1 MDRET
6 IFGHIQRGCEWL
18 KTDTKYDKEK
28 TIQKIDDSR
37 DKKFAPEWIQCLETK
52 LELKYTPIDILPIY
66 TLSLLNDPI
75 IEDFRE
81 SARVDDFWNNIC
93 CEYVFPLG
101 ERRFYELYFFHEL
114 SLSSNSHFLS
124 YFNEYKNN
132 TTVEGKFGN
141 DDDHVSF
148 LRLAI
153 ALEPHDPITRQA
165 LNFSLQ
171 NKHHLLDSFE
181 SSIFILALMELD
193 YYKYMQII
201 EDGIKNIKNQQNE
214 EGSWGTYDKYK
225 ETYYALKSICRIKGN
240 DDESVKRGIEFILK
254 NQQKDGSW
262 GSFIHNEEGKIKE
275 YSPSAGDTSLALLS
289 LLLTRPPEISL
300 EEYIFEK
307 LQYEQK
313 IDLYRPY
320 FIHTSPIY
328 HKKLHVKGIGE
339 KVNECLNNAKHT
351 IRIISPYIDMHY
363 EDIINLAEQKP
374 ELTIKIITR
383 SKKDIKGFRERIAKN
398 VLDLLEIATK
408 GNIKTLDII
417 HSRLMI
423 IDDQELIISSA
434 DLTREGLYDEFN
446 AGIYTKDEDTI
457 KNSIEYFDNIWGE
470 LVEEKSDEKS
480 GTDISG

>member
-28 TIQKIDDSR
+28 TNQKINDSR
-37 DKKFAPEWIQCLETK
+37 DKKMNSEWIQCMETK

-75 IEDFRE
+75 VEDFRE
-81 SARVDDFWNNIC
+81 SARVNDFWNNIC
-93 CEYVFPLG
+93 CEYVF
-101 ERRFYELYFFHEL
+101 EYSKMYELYFFHEL
-114 SLSSNSHFLS
+114 GFSSNSHFLS
-124 YFNEYKNN
+124 YFNEFRNA
-132 TTVEGKFGN
+132 TTVEGKFWN
-141 DDDHVSF
+141 DEDHLCF

-181 SSIFILALMELD
+181 SSNFILALMELD

-214 EGSWGTYDKYK
+214 DGSWGTYDKYK
-225 ETYYALKSICRIKGN
+225 VTYYALKSICRIKGN

-262 GSFIHNEEGKIKE
+262 GSFIHKGEGKIKE
-275 YSPSAGDTSLALLS
+275 YRPDADDTSFALLS

-313 IDLYRPY
+313 TDLYRPY

-339 KVNECLNNAKHT
+339 KVNECLNNARHT

-383 SKKDIKGFRERIAKN
+383 PKKDIKGFRERIAKN

-457 KNSIEYFDNIWGE
+457 KSSIEYFDNIW
-470 LVEEKSDEKS
+470 EKWSKNKR
-480 GTDISG
+480 

>member
-28 TIQKIDDSR
+28 IIQKIDDLR
-37 DKKFAPEWIQCLETK
+37 DKKFTPEWIQCLETK
-52 LELKYTPIDILPIY
+52 LKLKYTPIDILPIY

-75 IEDFRE
+75 VEDFRE
-81 SARVDDFWNNIC
+81 
-93 CEYVFPLG
+93 
-101 ERRFYELYFFHEL
+101 
-114 SLSSNSHFLS
+114 S

-132 TTVEGKFGN
+132 TTVEGKFWN

-153 ALEPHDPITRQA
+153 AFEPHDPITRQA

-214 EGSWGTYDKYK
+214 DGSWGTTYNKYK
-225 ETYYALKSICRIKGN
+225 KTYYALKSICRIKGN

-262 GSFIHNEEGKIKE
+262 GSFIHNEGGKIKE
-275 YSPSAGDTSLALLS
+275 YCPSAGDTSLALLN

-307 LQYEQK
+307 LQYKQK
-313 IDLYRPY
+313 IDLYMPY

-351 IRIISPYIDMHY
+351 IRIIS
-363 EDIINLAEQKP
+363 
-374 ELTIKIITR
+374 
-383 SKKDIKGFRERIAKN
+383 
-398 VLDLLEIATK
+398 
-408 GNIKTLDII
+408 
-417 HSRLMI
+417 MI

-434 DLTREGLYDEFN
+434 DLTRDGLYDEFN
-446 AGIYTKDEDTI
+446 AGIYTNDEDTI
-457 KNSIEYFDNIWGE
+457 KSSIEYFDNIWE
-470 LVEEKSDEKS
+470 VLVEEKSDEKS